1 MASKMKL
8 ALCVESLCKR
18 KLSSKDRHSLCETCR
33 VAENA
38 KQCDDSYKGDEC
50 AKWSE
55 EAFAAS
61 DFVLMDLWTGV
72 SLISEPSF
80 FPFSRLFE
88 VVCREEAASP
98 RGSRS

>member
-38 KQCDDSYKGDEC
+38 KQCDDSYKCDEC

-72 SLISEPSF
+72 SLISEPSY
-80 FPFSRLFE
+80 
-88 VVCREEAASP
+88 SP
-98 RGSRS
+98 LSDSSRSSVV